1 MDIIDF
7 NWFKSNQEVPRL
19 FYQPFKVWKEDIF
32 FEKIVSTFSREW
44 MDGVYRWDY
53 GSESM
58 VRVDKGIYMEHP
70 DLFNMQLFYK
80 QSDMDSLC
88 KHDKIYFSVLSM
100 SEDKIFVT
108 FYEIDTSTESQTEIL
123 TYSFSQDEWTY
134 SGMEM
139 LTDGYFFFRM
149 TKTDLENKVK
159 DALYLVNVY
168 KNEAYEVKD
177 DIMRMTYGPILFFE
191 SNGRPYVLVEESYL
205 TEEEQEEFL
214 SDEDLELLVVIP
226 EKFNKDFVHR
236 NSILLL
242 DFNNM
247 ISALKKGET
256 KFNYIVKDHIFMDG
270 KLRFI
275 GESKRYFYYKKA
287 MYDFTLSKND
297 FISRFMIGKESVF
310 SIDKNTFEVNLVSNE
325 SEKNIVF
332 ADDRG
337 IYRVEEN
344 DECIDIV
351 ELDTDDR
358 VISYEKSDDNE
369 HFLEMRND
377 VLFTSVESE
386 NFDEYVKITDFGKT
400 FVKTYNAEKYFI
412 LADKIFVMNMELLN

>member
-1 MDIIDF
+1 
-7 NWFKSNQEVPRL
+7 
-19 FYQPFKVWKEDIF
+19 
-32 FEKIVSTFSREW
+32 
-44 MDGVYRWDY
+44 
-53 GSESM
+53 
-58 VRVDKGIYMEHP
+58 
-70 DLFNMQLFYK
+70 
-80 QSDMDSLC
+80 
-88 KHDKIYFSVLSM
+88 
-100 SEDKIFVT
+100 
-108 FYEIDTSTESQTEIL
+108 
-123 TYSFSQDEWTY
+123 
-134 SGMEM
+134 
-139 LTDGYFFFRM
+139 
-149 TKTDLENKVK
+149 
-159 DALYLVNVY
+159 
-168 KNEAYEVKD
+168 
-177 DIMRMTYGPILFFE
+177 
-191 SNGRPYVLVEESYL
+191 
-205 TEEEQEEFL
+205 
-214 SDEDLELLVVIP
+214 
-226 EKFNKDFVHR
+226 
-236 NSILLL
+236 
-242 DFNNM
+242 
-247 ISALKKGET
+247 
-256 KFNYIVKDHIFMDG
+256 MDG

-358 VISYEKSDDNE
+358 VISYEKSDDKE

-400 FVKTYNAEKYFI
+400 FVKTYSAEKYFI